1 MYMFRLKFNA
11 GFLFLATND
20 YVDSISEQNVIDY
33 CSFALFKMFSTSTDL
48 KATNVKSSKLKHFSF
63 YVEVL
68 HVLHDW

>member
-1 MYMFRLKFNA
+1 MYMFKFKFNA

-48 KATNVKSSKLKHFSF
+48 KATDVKSSKLKHFSF

-68 HVLHDW
+68 HVLHD